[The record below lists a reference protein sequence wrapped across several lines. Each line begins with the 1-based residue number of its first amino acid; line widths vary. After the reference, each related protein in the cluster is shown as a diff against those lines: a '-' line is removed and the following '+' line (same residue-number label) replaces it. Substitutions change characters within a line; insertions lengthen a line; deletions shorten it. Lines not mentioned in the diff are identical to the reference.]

1 MKNITF
7 IDEAKIKIKS
17 GNGGDGK
24 LAFHREKYV
33 ERGGPSG
40 GNGGNGGSVYFKGTT
55 NLNTLLNFKGR
66 SIYRA
71 ENGQNGD
78 IKNMTGRNGV
88 DLFIPVP
95 IGTEV
100 IIDNK
105 KVIDITY
112 DNQLFIVTKGGKGGR
127 GNASFKSSKNNAPTI
142 YEKGEKTDFIE
153 IILNLKLLAD
163 VGLLGFPNAG
173 KSTLISVIS
182 NAKPKIANYQF
193 TTLKPQ
199 LGVVKYKNDSF
210 VITDLPGL
218 IAGASQNKGMGIEFL
233 KHLTRTRLLLH
244 LIASDQKDLIK
255 NYELIRK
262 ELSTYSQKLA
272 TIPEIIVIT
281 KEDLLD
287 QKGKELI
294 KKSFAEKNI
303 FFISA
308 IKHQGLESLL
318 REISQKLNEI
328 KKTEQEEA
336 NLITDEKTGE
346 FIYHKYEDSDLD
358 FKIEKKD
365 NSWIIDGKYPKYWA
379 NRIPLTT
386 YENYLRIISKFKSK
400 GIILKLKEAGLKK
413 GDIITVKDTF
423 FTIEYQ
429 EEF

>member
-7 IDEAKIKIKS
+7 IDEAKIKIKA
-17 GNGGDGK
+17 GDGGDGK

-40 GNGGNGGSVYFKGTT
+40 GNGGNGGSIYFKGTT

-78 IKNMTGRNGV
+78 IKNMTGRNGI
-88 DLFIPVP
+88 DLFILVP
-95 IGTEV
+95 IGTEI

-112 DNQLFIVTKGGKGGR
+112 NNQLFIATKGGRGGR

-153 IILNLKLLAD
+153 VILNLKLLAD
-163 VGLLGFPNAG
+163 VGLLGLPNAG

-199 LGVVKYKNDSF
+199 LGVVKYKNENF

-244 LIASDQKDLIK
+244 LIASDQKDLVK
-255 NYELIRK
+255 NYQLIRK
-262 ELSTYSQKLA
+262 EVSSYSKDLA
-272 TIPEIIVIT
+272 IIPEIIVIT
-281 KEDLLD
+281 KEDLLN
-287 QKGKELI
+287 K
-294 KKSFAEKNI
+294 AEKKIIENAFINKKI

-308 IKHQGLESLL
+308 IQHQGLESLL
-318 REISQKLNEI
+318 QEILKKLKEL
-328 KKTEQEEA
+328 KKIAQEEA
-336 NLITDEKTGE
+336 NLILEEKTEE
-346 FIYHKYEDSDLD
+346 FAYHKFEEPDLD
-358 FKIEKKD
+358 FSIEKKD
-365 NSWIIDGKYPKYWA
+365 NAWIISGKYPKYWA

-400 GIILKLKEAGLKK
+400 GIILKLKAAGLKK

>member
-7 IDEAKIKIKS
+7 IDEAKIKIKA

-40 GNGGNGGSVYFKGTT
+40 GNGGNGGSIYFKGTT

-78 IKNMTGRNGV
+78 IKNMTGKNGV
-88 DLFIPVP
+88 DLFISVP
-95 IGTEV
+95 IGTE
-100 IIDNK
+100 IIINDEK
-105 KVIDITY
+105 IIDITY
-112 DNQLFIVTKGGKGGR
+112 DNQLFIAIKGGKGGR

-153 IILNLKLLAD
+153 VVLNLKLLAD
-163 VGLLGFPNAG
+163 VGLLGLPNAG

-199 LGVVKYKNDSF
+199 LGVVKYKNYSF

-255 NYELIRK
+255 NYQLIRK
-262 ELSTYSQKLA
+262 ELSSYSKNLS

-281 KEDLLD
+281 KEDLLNNEEKKVIKNLFD
-287 QKGKELI
+287 NQK
-294 KKSFAEKNI
+294 I

-308 IKHQGLESLL
+308 IKHQGLDLLL
-318 REISQKLNEI
+318 REISEKLKEI
-328 KKTEQEEA
+328 KKIEQDEA
-336 NLITDEKTGE
+336 DLILEEKTKE
-346 FIYHKYEDSDLD
+346 FIYHKYEEPNLD
-358 FKIEKKD
+358 FSIAKKD

-400 GIILKLKEAGLKK
+400 GIISKLKEAGLKK